1 MTAQPDQPT
10 GVPAQAVVDELSRL
24 HADHT
29 ARLTAE
35 LAQARVLIAQQAE
48 ELRYLRSIVPAEQAA
63 D

>member
-10 GVPAQAVVDELSRL
+10 GVSAQAVVDELSRL
-24 HADHT
+24 HAEQN

-35 LAQARVLIAQQAE
+35 LAQSRVLIAQQAD
-48 ELRYLRSIVPAEQAA
+48 ELRYLRSLAPAEQAA